1 MAKTSSRL
9 GRGLSSLIAGG
20 TTPEPVSS
28 SEVAKPSGTLSVIAD
43 DEPDS
48 LATPKME
55 TDANTTEKLV
65 EVSLDSLV
73 ANPYQPRKV
82 IEPETIRELASS
94 IASEGLLQPVVA
106 RKVGD
111 KFELVAGERRWRAH
125 QLLGKSKILVRVL
138 PTSDV
143 SSASLSL
150 IENLQRE
157 GLNAIEEALGYNSLV
172 VDFNLTQAN
181 VAERVGKSRT
191 HVTNLIRLLQLDDEL
206 KVLLSSRKLNVGHA
220 KVLLGIEDKDLRN
233 EIGKKAAEEG
243 WSVRQCENAVE
254 DIKNPLQFAHKQ
266 NLRSSNQL
274 FANFAKLAEKSL
286 ERKVSIKSDS
296 MGKGNISLNFT
307 GESDLIELLN
317 LLGVTSK

>member
-1 MAKTSSRL
+1 MAKSSSRL
-9 GRGLSSLIAGG
+9 GRGLGSLIAGG
-20 TTPEPVSS
+20 TTPKQETSV
-28 SEVAKPSGTLSVIAD
+28 EVTKPSNTILIPEDKPDNLAAPNPEAED
-43 DEPDS
+43 D
-48 LATPKME
+48 
-55 TDANTTEKLV
+55 NIEKLV

-106 RKVGD
+106 RKVGE
-111 KFELVAGERRWRAH
+111 KFELIAGERRWRAH

-157 GLNAIEEALGYNSLV
+157 GLNPIEEALGYNSLV
-172 VDFNLTQAN
+172 EDFNLTQAN

-206 KVLLSSRKLNVGHA
+206 KILLSSRKLNVGHA
-220 KVLLGIEDKDLRN
+220 KVLLGIEDKNLRN
-233 EIGKKAAEEG
+233 QIGKKAAEEG
-243 WSVRQCENAVE
+243 WSVRQCENAVD
-254 DIKNPLQFAHKQ
+254 DIKNPQQFANKQ
-266 NLRSSNQL
+266 ISRSSSQL
-274 FANFAKLAEKSL
+274 FSNFAKLAEASL
-286 ERKVSIKSDS
+286 ERKVSIKSDP
-296 MGKGNISLNFT
+296 MGKGNISLNFAD
-307 GESDLIELLN
+307 ESDLIHLLN
-317 LLGVTSK
+317 MLGVTGK

>member
-1 MAKTSSRL
+1 MAKSSSRL
-9 GRGLSSLIAGG
+9 GRGLGSLIAGG
-20 TTPEPVSS
+20 TTPKQETSV
-28 SEVAKPSGTLSVIAD
+28 EVTKPSNTILIPEDKPDNLAAPNPEAED
-43 DEPDS
+43 D
-48 LATPKME
+48 
-55 TDANTTEKLV
+55 NIEKLV

-106 RKVGD
+106 RKVGE
-111 KFELVAGERRWRAH
+111 KFELIAGERRWRAH

-157 GLNAIEEALGYNSLV
+157 GLNPIEEALGYNSLV
-172 VDFNLTQAN
+172 EDFNLTQAN

-206 KVLLSSRKLNVGHA
+206 KILLSSRKLNVGHA
-220 KVLLGIEDKDLRN
+220 KVLLGIEDKNLRN
-233 EIGKKAAEEG
+233 QIGKKAAEEG
-243 WSVRQCENAVE
+243 WSVRQCENAVD
-254 DIKNPLQFAHKQ
+254 DIKNPQQFANKQ
-266 NLRSSNQL
+266 ISRSSSQL
-274 FANFAKLAEKSL
+274 FANFAKLAEASL
-286 ERKVSIKSDS
+286 ERKVSIKSDP
-296 MGKGNISLNFT
+296 MGKGNISLNFAD
-307 GESDLIELLN
+307 ESDLIHLLN
-317 LLGVTSK
+317 MLGVTGK

>member
-20 TTPEPVSS
+20 NTPEPVSS
-28 SEVAKPSGTLSVIAD
+28 SEVAKPSGALSVIAD

-48 LATPKME
+48 LTTSKME

-65 EVSLDSLV
+65 EVSLGSLV

-266 NLRSSNQL
+266 NLRSSNQH

>member
-1 MAKTSSRL
+1 MAKSSSRL
-9 GRGLSSLIAGG
+9 GRGLGSLIAGG
-20 TTPEPVSS
+20 TTPKQETSV
-28 SEVAKPSGTLSVIAD
+28 EVTKPSNTILIPEDKPDNLAAPNPEAED
-43 DEPDS
+43 D
-48 LATPKME
+48 
-55 TDANTTEKLV
+55 NIEKLV

-106 RKVGD
+106 RKVGE
-111 KFELVAGERRWRAH
+111 KFELIAGERRWRAH

-157 GLNAIEEALGYNSLV
+157 GLNPIEEALGYNSLV
-172 VDFNLTQAN
+172 EDFNLTQAN

-206 KVLLSSRKLNVGHA
+206 KILLSSRKLNVGHA

-233 EIGKKAAEEG
+233 QIGKKAAEEG
-243 WSVRQCENAVE
+243 WSVRQCENAVD
-254 DIKNPLQFAHKQ
+254 DIKNPQQFANKQ
-266 NLRSSNQL
+266 ISRSSSQL
-274 FANFAKLAEKSL
+274 FANFAKLAEASL
-286 ERKVSIKSDS
+286 ERKVSIKSDP
-296 MGKGNISLNFT
+296 MGKGNISLNFAD
-307 GESDLIELLN
+307 ESDLIHLLN
-317 LLGVTSK
+317 MLGVTGK

>member
-1 MAKTSSRL
+1 M
-9 GRGLSSLIAGG
+9 
-20 TTPEPVSS
+20 
-28 SEVAKPSGTLSVIAD
+28 
-43 DEPDS
+43 
-48 LATPKME
+48 
-55 TDANTTEKLV
+55 

>member
-9 GRGLSSLIAGG
+9 GRGLGSLIAGG
-20 TTPEPVSS
+20 TTPTPVSS
-28 SEVAKPSGTLSVIAD
+28 PEVTKPSGVVSIIPD
-43 DEPDS
+43 NKPDS
-48 LATPKME
+48 PATPKIE

-65 EVSLDSLV
+65 AVSLDSLV

-157 GLNAIEEALGYNSLV
+157 GLNPIEEALGYNSLV

-191 HVTNLIRLLQLDDEL
+191 HITNLLRLLQLDDEL

-220 KVLLGIEDKDLRN
+220 KVLLGIEDNKLRN
-233 EIGKKAAEEG
+233 EIGIKAAEEG
-243 WSVRQCENAVE
+243 WSVRQCEKAVE
-254 DIKNPLQFAHKQ
+254 DIKNPQQFANKQ
-266 NLRSSNQL
+266 NLRSSTQL
-274 FANFAKLAEKSL
+274 FANFAKLAEESL
-286 ERKVSIKSDS
+286 ERKVSIKSDP